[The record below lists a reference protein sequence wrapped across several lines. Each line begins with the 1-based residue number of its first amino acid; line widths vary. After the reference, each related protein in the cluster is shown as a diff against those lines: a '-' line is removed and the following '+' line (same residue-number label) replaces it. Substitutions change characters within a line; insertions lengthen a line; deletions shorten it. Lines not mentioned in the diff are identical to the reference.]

1 VKPLRILVVDDESII
16 RMDLREMLIELGH
29 EVVGEAGTG
38 EEALALVEQL
48 DPELLFL
55 DLKMPGMG
63 GMEALRRLAQTG
75 PRPVIVLTAF
85 SERSIMEEAIELGA
99 RAYIVKPFQAA
110 TVMPAIHLAV
120 AHYEELR
127 ALQDENASLK
137 EAVAASKL
145 VSRAKGLLAEREG
158 LTEREAFRRI
168 QKMSM
173 DHNKKMKDVAEAV
186 ILLYEST

>member
-1 VKPLRILVVDDESII
+1 
-16 RMDLREMLIELGH
+16 
-29 EVVGEAGTG
+29 
-38 EEALALVEQL
+38 
-48 DPELLFL
+48 
-55 DLKMPGMG
+55 MPGMG
-63 GMEALRRLAQTG
+63 GMEALRRMAETK

-85 SERSIMEEAIELGA
+85 SERTIMEEAIELGA

-110 TVMPAIHLAV
+110 TVVPAIHLAM
-120 AHYEELR
+120 AHFEELR

-145 VSRAKGLLAEREG
+145 MSRAKGLLAEREG

-186 ILLYEST
+186 ILLYENT

>member
-1 VKPLRILVVDDESII
+1 MTALRILIADDESII
-16 RMDLREMLIELGH
+16 RMDLREMLAELGH

-38 EEALALVEQL
+38 EEALELAERL

-63 GMEALRRLAQTG
+63 GMEVLRRIAETR

-85 SERSIMEEAIELGA
+85 SERSIMEEAIDLGA

-110 TVMPAIHLAV
+110 TVVPAIHLAM
-120 AHYEELR
+120 AHFEELR

-145 VSRAKGLLAEREG
+145 MSRAKGLLAEREG

-186 ILLYEST
+186 ILLYESA

>member
-1 VKPLRILVVDDESII
+1 MKSLRILVVDDESII
-16 RMDLREMLIELGH
+16 RMDLREMLVELGH

-38 EEALALVEQL
+38 EEALELAEQL
-48 DPELLFL
+48 DAELLFL

-63 GMEALRRLAQTG
+63 GMEVLRRMAESH

-85 SERSIMEEAIELGA
+85 SERTIMEEAIELGA

-110 TVMPAIHLAV
+110 TVVPAIHLAM
-120 AHYEELR
+120 AHFEELR
-127 ALQDENASLK
+127 ALRDENASLK
-137 EAVAASKL
+137 DAVAASKL
-145 VSRAKGLLAEREG
+145 MSRAKGLLAEREG

-186 ILLYEST
+186 ILLYETG

>member
-1 VKPLRILVVDDESII
+1 MKPLRILVVDDESII
-16 RMDLREMLIELGH
+16 RMDLREMLTELGH
-29 EVVGEAGTG
+29 DVVGEAGTG
-38 EEALALVEQL
+38 EEALAAVEQL
-48 DPELLFL
+48 DPELVFL

-63 GMEALRRLAQTG
+63 GMEVLRRMAESK

-85 SERSIMEEAIELGA
+85 SERTIMEEAIEFGA

-110 TVMPAIHLAV
+110 TVVPAISLAV
-120 AHYEELR
+120 AHFEELR
-127 ALQDENASLK
+127 ALREENATLK
-137 EAVAASKL
+137 EAIAASKL
-145 VSRAKGLLAEREG
+145 MSRAKGLLAEREG

-186 ILLYEST
+186 ILLYETT